1 MKNIVNIHNFESR
14 LKRKI
19 RSHLKSLGYV
29 IEDKKLIAPELTKDN
44 IRKLHSKQRQ
54 DILISKN
61 NFFKR
66 LKPSIF
72 DYFADGS
79 SINPKKIKPRLEIV
93 ESGTNNADLFNLAS
107 FTWSIPVSLG
117 YGRRIR
123 FLVWDDYNGK
133 LMGLLAI
140 KDPAINSK
148 PREEYIGWD
157 IITKH
162 QKLVNVMDSYIV
174 GSIPPYNQLLCGK
187 LISCL
192 LKTIEIKDIF
202 NKKYKNT
209 VGIISEKNK
218 NSKLTLI
225 TTSSALGRS
234 SIYNRLS
241 LNNEKFMIPIA
252 YTDGWG
258 HFHFS
263 QDILDDFHE
272 LLRRK
277 NHPYFQSFK
286 YKQGEK

>member
-1 MKNIVNIHNFESR
+1 MSIQINPFEAQ

-19 RSHLKSLGYV
+19 RSHLRSLGYV
-29 IEDKKLIAPELTKDN
+29 IEDKELIAPKLTKDN

-93 ESGTNNADLFNLAS
+93 ESGTINADLFNLAS
-107 FTWSIPVSLG
+107 FTWSIPVSTG

-123 FLVWDDYNGK
+123 FLVWDDHNGK

-140 KDPAINSK
+140 KDPAINLK
-148 PREEYIGWD
+148 PREEHIGWD

-192 LKTIEIKDIF
+192 LKTIEVKDIF

-218 NSKLTLI
+218 KPKLTL
-225 TTSSALGRS
+225 
-234 SIYNRLS
+234 
-241 LNNEKFMIPIA
+241 
-252 YTDGWG
+252 
-258 HFHFS
+258 
-263 QDILDDFHE
+263 
-272 LLRRK
+272 
-277 NHPYFQSFK
+277 
-286 YKQGEK
+286 